1 MRPRTKTPKRRT
13 SGLDSSPFSPVLGL
27 AGVAGMMALASAT
40 ADASP
45 WTLPRGD
52 LVLSSSFD
60 VQFADREF
68 LDEGDE
74 TVFPLNGRF
83 FAAGLTLSARLGV
96 TDNIELEASVPLRF
110 VGYQSDPAILRR
122 SPQGLGEAETLQFFQ
137 DNIIDFSQSGAGIA
151 DITLRGRYQFLNW
164 GRLVS
169 ALQLSVTTP
178 TGYDPPEGTFG
189 VEPTSIEAFERD
201 EAAIVRPEN
210 VRDDV
215 ALGDGVLELEPAL
228 LVGVALG
235 SGTFARAS
243 AAYAL
248 RLGGAGDQLR
258 ADLRIGQGLGS
269 SVLIYL
275 SGRLVVTVE
284 DGDLIG
290 ISVVAS
296 DPNAPAAGFIDG
308 GTRLLPRPL
317 ERDAL
322 DVGGGFV
329 WKTTDDVEM
338 NVSLQ
343 RTVWG
348 RFTAAT
354 WVASLSFVF
363 RTRT

>member
-1 MRPRTKTPKRRT
+1 MARI
-13 SGLDSSPFSPVLGL
+13 SIWV
-27 AGVAGMMALASAT
+27 AGVAAFSSAT
-40 ADASP
+40 VHASP
-45 WTLPRGD
+45 WTLKRGE
-52 LVLSSSFD
+52 LVLTSAFD

-68 LDEGDE
+68 LEEGGE
-74 TVFPLNGRF
+74 RVFPLNGRF
-83 FAAGLTLSARLGV
+83 FAAGLTLSARLGI
-96 TDNIELEASVPLRF
+96 TDRIELEASVPLRF
-110 VGYQSDPAILRR
+110 VGYQSDPAILQRA
-122 SPQGLGEAETLQFFQ
+122 PPGLGDAEALGFFQ
-137 DNIIDFSQSGAGIA
+137 ESIVDFSQSGAGIA
-151 DITLRGRYQFLNW
+151 DITLRGRYQYLNW

-169 ALQLSVTTP
+169 ALQFSITTP

-189 VEPTSIEAFERD
+189 LEPTTIEAFLSD
-201 EAAIVRPEN
+201 EANLVRPQN

-215 ALGDGVLELEPAL
+215 ALGDGVLELEPAV

-248 RLGGAGDQLR
+248 RLGGAGDQVR
-258 ADLRIGQGLGS
+258 ADLRIGQGIGAR
-269 SVLIYL
+269 VLLYL
-275 SGRLVVTVE
+275 SGRLAVTVE

-290 ISVVAS
+290 ISVVAR
-296 DPNAPAAGFIDG
+296 DPNTPAVGFIDG

-329 WKTTDDVEM
+329 WKTTDAVEM
-338 NVSLQ
+338 NFSLQ
-343 RTVWG
+343 RTIWG

-354 WVASLSFVF
+354 WVGSLNFVF